1 MITKQDG
8 TPLDLDDEFE
18 VEGVRYTVHDI
29 TGDTV
34 IAWGKDNSKLRKRFQ
49 AEAIGMTADAAST
62 DRSKVVLARIKLR
75 DYWES

>member
-8 TPLDLDDEFE
+8 TPLDLDDVFE

-29 TGDTV
+29 VGDTV

-49 AEAIGMTADAAST
+49 AEAIGMSADAKSI

>member
-1 MITKQDG
+1 MIIKQDG
-8 TPLDLDDEFE
+8 TPLDLDDVFE
-18 VEGVRYTVHDI
+18 VEGVKYTVHDI
-29 TGDTV
+29 MGDTV

>member
-8 TPLDLDDEFE
+8 TPLDLDDVFE

-29 TGDTV
+29 VGDTV

-49 AEAIGMTADAAST
+49 AEALGMTADAKST

>member
-1 MITKQDG
+1 MIIKQDG
-8 TPLDLDDEFE
+8 TPLDLDDVFE
-18 VEGVRYTVHDI
+18 VEGVKYKVHDI

-49 AEAIGMTADAAST
+49 ADAIGMTADAAST

-75 DYWES
+75 DYWEN